1 MWRIVYSMIEF
12 KEFLVEG
19 VYDRNIFKAF
29 FLAGGPGSGKSW
41 VSTRTLSGAGMKVI
55 NSDSAFETLLKKEK
69 MSLDFK
75 GYSDAELIR
84 RDEIRAKAKRMTA
97 ASLGAAIEGR
107 LGLIIDSTARNV
119 PKIESEQTHMRA
131 IGYDTFMV
139 FVNTTLEVAMA
150 RNNARPRKLP
160 DAIVIQNHREV
171 QANIGKLQNV
181 FGTNNFVVVDNN
193 KKKEDINI
201 KVYRAVRK
209 LVNRDPQSKVAKD
222 WIKRELDKKSGKA
235 GFWSRFKSKFV

>member
-1 MWRIVYSMIEF
+1 MIEF
-12 KEFLVEG
+12 KEFLAEG

-41 VSTRTLSGAGMKVI
+41 VSSKTLSGAGLKVI
-55 NSDSAFETLLKKEK
+55 NSDTAFEALLKKER

-75 GYSDAELIR
+75 GYSEKELIR

-97 ASLGAAIEGR
+97 LSLGKAIEGR

-119 PKIESEQTHMRA
+119 PKIEFENAHMRG

-139 FVNTTLEVAMA
+139 FVNTTLEVAMQ
-150 RNNARPRKLP
+150 RNNERPRKLP
-160 DAIVIQNHREV
+160 DAIVIQNHKEV
-171 QANIGKLQNV
+171 QANIGRLQNV

-201 KVYRAVRK
+201 KVYKAVRK

-222 WIKRELDKKSGKA
+222 WIARELAKKSGKA

>member
-1 MWRIVYSMIEF
+1 MIEF
-12 KEFLVEG
+12 QEFLTEG

-41 VSTRTLSGAGMKVI
+41 VSSRTLSGAGLKVI
-55 NSDSAFETLLKKEK
+55 NSDAAFERLLAKER

-75 GYSDAELIR
+75 GYSEKELIR

-97 ASLGAAIEGR
+97 LSLGAAIEGR
-107 LGLIIDSTARNV
+107 LGLILDSTARNV
-119 PKIESEQTHMRA
+119 PRIESENAHMRA

-139 FVNTTLEVAMA
+139 FVNTTLEVALV
-150 RNNARPRKLP
+150 RNQERRRKLP
-160 DAIVIQNHREV
+160 DAIVIQNHKEV
-171 QANIGKLQNV
+171 QANIGRLQNV
-181 FGTNNFVVVDNN
+181 FGANSFVVVDNN

-201 KVYRAVRK
+201 KVYKAVRK

-222 WIKRELDKKSGKA
+222 WVKRELDKKSGKA
-235 GFWSRFKSKFV
+235 GFWSRFKSKYT

>member
-1 MWRIVYSMIEF
+1 
-12 KEFLVEG
+12 
-19 VYDRNIFKAF
+19 
-29 FLAGGPGSGKSW
+29 
-41 VSTRTLSGAGMKVI
+41 
-55 NSDSAFETLLKKEK
+55 

-75 GYSDAELIR
+75 GYSDAELVR

-119 PKIESEQTHMRA
+119 PKIEAEQSHMRA

-150 RNNARPRKLP
+150 RNNARKRRLP
-160 DAIVIQNHREV
+160 DAIVIQNHKEV
-171 QANIGKLQNV
+171 QANIGRLQNI
-181 FGTNNFVVVDNN
+181 FGASNFRIVDNN
-193 KKKEDINI
+193 KVREDVNP
-201 KVYRAVRK
+201 KVYKAVRSM
-209 LVNRDPQSKVAKD
+209 VNREPTSKVAKD

-235 GFWSRFKSKFV
+235 GFWSRFKSKYA

>member
-1 MWRIVYSMIEF
+1 MIDFEQ
-12 KEFLVEG
+12 FLTEG

-41 VSTRTLSGAGMKVI
+41 VSSKTLSGAGMKVI
-55 NSDSAFETLLKKEK
+55 NSDSAFEALLKKEK

-75 GYSDAELIR
+75 GYSDAELVR

-119 PKIESEQTHMRA
+119 PKIEAEQSHMRA

-150 RNNARPRKLP
+150 RNNARKRRLP
-160 DAIVIQNHREV
+160 DAIVIQNHKEV
-171 QANIGKLQNV
+171 QANIGRLQNI
-181 FGTNNFVVVDNN
+181 FGASNFRIVDNN
-193 KKKEDINI
+193 KVREDVNP
-201 KVYRAVRK
+201 KVYKAVRSM
-209 LVNRDPQSKVAKD
+209 VNREPTSKVAKD

-235 GFWSRFKSKFV
+235 GFWSRFKSKYA

>member
-1 MWRIVYSMIEF
+1 MIEF
-12 KEFLVEG
+12 KEFLAEG

-41 VSTRTLSGAGMKVI
+41 VSSKTLGGAGMKVI
-55 NSDSAFETLLKKEK
+55 NSDDAFEMMLKREK
-69 MSLDFK
+69 MSLNFK
-75 GYSDAELIR
+75 DYSDAELIR

-97 ASLGAAIEGR
+97 LSLGAAIEGR

-119 PKIESEQTHMRA
+119 PKIEFENAHMRG
-131 IGYDTFMV
+131 IGYDTFML
-139 FVNTTLEVAMA
+139 FVNTTLEVAME
-150 RNNARPRKLP
+150 RNNERPRKLP
-160 DAIVIQNHREV
+160 DAIVIQNHKEV
-171 QANIGKLQNV
+171 QANIGKLQNI

-201 KVYRAVRK
+201 KVYKAVRK

-222 WIKRELDKKSGKA
+222 WIARELTKRVVKQDSGLVLKVSL
-235 GFWSRFKSKFV
+235 FNSPESP

>member
-1 MWRIVYSMIEF
+1 MIEF
-12 KEFLVEG
+12 KEFLAEG

-41 VSTRTLSGAGMKVI
+41 VSAKTLSGAGLKVI
-55 NSDSAFETLLKKEK
+55 NSDAAFERLLAKER

-75 GYSDAELIR
+75 GYSDSELKR
-84 RDEIRAKAKRMTA
+84 RDEIRAKAKRITQL
-97 ASLGAAIEGR
+97 SLSHAIEGR
-107 LGLIIDSTARNV
+107 LGLILDSTARNV
-119 PKIESEQTHMRA
+119 PRIESENAHMRG

-160 DAIVIQNHREV
+160 DAIVIQNHKEV
-171 QANIGKLQNV
+171 QANIGKLQNI

-201 KVYRAVRK
+201 KVYRAVRQ
-209 LVNRDPQSKVAKD
+209 LVNRDPQSKAAKD
-222 WIKRELDKKSGKA
+222 WIKRELDKRSGKA
-235 GFWSRFKSKFV
+235 GFWSRFKSKFA

>member
-1 MWRIVYSMIEF
+1 MIEF
-12 KEFLVEG
+12 QEFLAEG

-41 VSTRTLSGAGMKVI
+41 VSSKTLGGAGMKVI
-55 NSDSAFETLLKKEK
+55 NSDSAFEALLKREK

-119 PKIESEQTHMRA
+119 PKIEFENAHMRG

-160 DAIVIQNHREV
+160 DAIVIQNHKEV
-171 QANIGKLQNV
+171 QANIGRLQNV

-201 KVYRAVRK
+201 KVYKAVRK

-222 WIKRELDKKSGKA
+222 WIARELAKKSGKA
-235 GFWSRFKSKFV
+235 GFWSRFKSKYA

>member
-1 MWRIVYSMIEF
+1 MIEF
-12 KEFLVEG
+12 QEFLTEG

-41 VSTRTLSGAGMKVI
+41 VSVKTLSGAGMKVI
-55 NSDSAFETLLKKEK
+55 NTDAAFESLLKRER

-119 PKIESEQTHMRA
+119 PKIESEQAHMKA

-150 RNNARPRKLP
+150 RNNERPRKLP

-171 QANIGKLQNV
+171 QANIGKLQNA
-181 FGTNNFVVVDNN
+181 FGTNNFIVVDNN

-201 KVYRAVRK
+201 KVYSAVRK
-209 LVNRDPQSKVAKD
+209 LVNRDPQSKAAKD
-222 WIKRELDKKSGKA
+222 WIKRELAKKSGKA
-235 GFWSRFKSKFV
+235 GFWSRFKSKFA

>member
-1 MWRIVYSMIEF
+1 MIEF
-12 KEFLVEG
+12 KEFLAEG
-19 VYDRNIFKAF
+19 VYDKNIFKAF

-41 VSTRTLSGAGMKVI
+41 VSAKTLSGAGMKVI
-55 NSDSAFETLLKKEK
+55 NSDAAFERLLAKER

-75 GYSDAELIR
+75 GYSEAELVR
-84 RDEIRAKAKRMTA
+84 RDEIRAKAKRMTQ
-97 ASLGAAIEGR
+97 ASLGKAIEGR
-107 LGLIIDSTARNV
+107 LGLILDSTGRNV
-119 PKIESEQTHMRA
+119 PRIESERA
-131 IGYDTFMV
+131 TMESLGYDTFMV

-160 DAIVIQNHREV
+160 DAIVIQNHKEV
-171 QANIGKLQNV
+171 QANIGKLQNI

-209 LVNRDPQSKVAKD
+209 LVNRDPQSKAAKD
-222 WIKRELDKKSGKA
+222 WIKRELAKKSGKA
-235 GFWSRFKSKFV
+235 GFWSRFKSKFA

>member
-1 MWRIVYSMIEF
+1 MIEF
-12 KEFLVEG
+12 QEFLAEG

-41 VSTRTLSGAGMKVI
+41 VSARTLGGAGLKLI
-55 NSDSAFETLLKKEK
+55 NSDIAFENLLKKER

-75 GYSDAELIR
+75 GYSEKELVR

-97 ASLGAAIEGR
+97 ASLGKAIEGR

-119 PKIESEQTHMRA
+119 PKIETEQRHMKS

-150 RNNARPRKLP
+150 RNNERPRKLP

-171 QANIGKLQNV
+171 QANIGRLQNI
-181 FGTNNFVVVDNN
+181 FGISNFSIVDNN
-193 KKKEDINI
+193 KIREDVNP
-201 KVYRAVRK
+201 KVYKAVRK
-209 LVNRDPQSKVAKD
+209 LVNRDPQSKAAKD
-222 WIKRELDKKSGKA
+222 WVARELAKKSGKA

>member
-1 MWRIVYSMIEF
+1 MIEF
-12 KEFLVEG
+12 QEFLAEG
-19 VYDRNIFKAF
+19 VYDRNIFKSF

-41 VSTRTLSGAGMKVI
+41 VSAKTLSGAGLKVI
-55 NSDSAFETLLKKEK
+55 NSDSAFESLLKKER

-75 GYSDAELIR
+75 GYSEKELIR

-119 PKIESEQTHMRA
+119 PRIEFENAQMRGL
-131 IGYDTFMV
+131 GYDTFMV

-150 RNNARPRKLP
+150 RNNERPRKLP
-160 DAIVIQNHREV
+160 DAIVIQNHKEV
-171 QANIGKLQNV
+171 QGNIGKLQNI
-181 FGTNNFVVVDNN
+181 FGANNFSIVDNN
-193 KKKEDINI
+193 KKKQDVNP
-201 KVYRAVRK
+201 KVYSAVRK

-222 WIKRELDKKSGKA
+222 WIKRELAKKSGKA
-235 GFWSRFKSKFV
+235 GFWSRFKSKYA

>member
-1 MWRIVYSMIEF
+1 MIEF
-12 KEFLVEG
+12 QEFLAEG

-41 VSTRTLSGAGMKVI
+41 VSGKTLSGAGMKVI
-55 NSDSAFETLLKKEK
+55 NSDEAFERLLKKER

-75 GYSDAELIR
+75 GYSEKELVR

-97 ASLGAAIEGR
+97 LSLGAAIEGR
-107 LGLIIDSTARNV
+107 LGLILDSTARNV
-119 PKIESEQTHMRA
+119 PKIEHQNAHMKG

-150 RNNARPRKLP
+150 RNNERPRKLP
-160 DAIVIQNHREV
+160 DAIVIQNHKEV
-171 QANIGKLQNV
+171 QANIGRLQNI
-181 FGTNNFVVVDNN
+181 FGTNNFIVVDNN

-222 WIKRELDKKSGKA
+222 WIKRELAKKSGKA
-235 GFWSRFKSKFV
+235 GFWSRFKSKFA